1 MSMITL
7 SNTPIHMHTH
17 LSIQVDIAFK
27 GAIMKRF
34 NANFPEEILEKIDQF
49 VQQTDDNR
57 SNFLIKASESYIKSQ
72 DMSGYLSKIDSCLSR
87 AVPIIEKY
95 EHNEESVTKSDDDIN
110 LLFDIV
116 LEFEIT
122 RALLLRDT
130 PKNSTAYYD
139 YIHVINKYHRPSGV
153 TMEGSSILYN
163 HNIRDYKVLSNYLRT
178 IVDLIFDKKL
188 LK

>member
-7 SNTPIHMHTH
+7 SNTPIHTHTH

-87 AVPIIEKY
+87 AVP
-95 EHNEESVTKSDDDIN
+95 IN